1 MRLPQSTLAL
11 SVGNPARIPQSGLPR
26 RRVGPDRLKPISFKL
41 QGFHAQLF
49 RRGARDETILLRK
62 KPFSAFG
69 ADLPKRSLTI
79 NLSNETPQS
88 GDQWEPVMQNVIAIN
103 AAARQGII
111 AAQTT
116 SDEML
121 LEGIAK
127 GGRNAMHILY
137 CRHNIRV
144 YRFVL
149 RIVRD
154 TTTAE
159 DLVSQVFLD
168 VWRTASQFEGRSQVS
183 TWLLSIAR
191 FKALTALRQRRH
203 EDIEQEDVLEIAD
216 EADTPEASLDRNKT
230 SAILRACVAKLSPAH
245 REIINLVYY
254 HEKSVEEAGEIIG
267 IPQSTVKTRMFYARK
282 QLADLLKMAGLDSLA
297 A

>member
-1 MRLPQSTLAL
+1 
-11 SVGNPARIPQSGLPR
+11 
-26 RRVGPDRLKPISFKL
+26 
-41 QGFHAQLF
+41 
-49 RRGARDETILLRK
+49 
-62 KPFSAFG
+62 
-69 ADLPKRSLTI
+69 
-79 NLSNETPQS
+79 
-88 GDQWEPVMQNVIAIN
+88 MQNVIAIN
-103 AAARQGII
+103 AAARQGIL
-111 AAQTT
+111 AAQAT

-121 LEGIAK
+121 LEGISA
-127 GGRNAMHILY
+127 GDRNAMHILY
-137 CRHNIRV
+137 SRHNVRV
-144 YRFVL
+144 YRFIL
-149 RIVRD
+149 RMVRD

-168 VWRTASQFEGRSQVS
+168 VWRTAGQFEGRAQVS

-203 EDIEQEDVLEIAD
+203 EDIDLDEVLEIAD
-216 EADTPEASLDRNKT
+216 DADTPEASLDRSNT

-282 QLADLLKMAGLDSLA
+282 QLADLLKGAGVENLA

>member
-1 MRLPQSTLAL
+1 MS
-11 SVGNPARIPQSGLPR
+11 
-26 RRVGPDRLKPISFKL
+26 
-41 QGFHAQLF
+41 
-49 RRGARDETILLRK
+49 
-62 KPFSAFG
+62 
-69 ADLPKRSLTI
+69 
-79 NLSNETPQS
+79 
-88 GDQWEPVMQNVIAIN
+88 NVIAIN
-103 AAARQGII
+103 AAARKHIT
-111 AAQTT
+111 AARAT

-121 LEGIAK
+121 LADIAK
-127 GGRNAMHILY
+127 GGRTAMHTLY
-137 CRHNIRV
+137 ARHNVRI

-154 TTTAE
+154 ATMAE

-191 FKALTALRQRRH
+191 FKALTALRQRRY
-203 EDIEQEDVLEIAD
+203 EDIDQDDVLEIAD
-216 EADTPEASLDRNKT
+216 QADTPETSLDRNDTK
-230 SAILRACVAKLSPAH
+230 AILRACVAKLSPAH

-254 HEKSVEEAGEIIG
+254 DERSVEEVGAIIG

-282 QLADLLKMAGLDSLA
+282 QLADLLRGAGVDSLA

>member
-1 MRLPQSTLAL
+1 MF
-11 SVGNPARIPQSGLPR
+11 R
-26 RRVGPDRLKPISFKL
+26 RRC
-41 QGFHAQLF
+41 
-49 RRGARDETILLRK
+49 RDETILLRT
-62 KPFSAFG
+62 KPFSTFG
-69 ADLPKRSLTI
+69 ADIPKRSLTI
-79 NLSNETPQS
+79 SLFQRSAAKRRQ
-88 GDQWEPVMQNVIAIN
+88 GEPVMQNVVAIN
-103 AAARQGII
+103 AEARQGIL
-111 AAQTT
+111 AAQAT

-121 LEGIAK
+121 LESIAQ
-127 GGRNAMHILY
+127 GDRNAMHILY
-137 CRHNIRV
+137 SRHNVRV
-144 YRFVL
+144 YRFIL
-149 RIVRD
+149 RMVRD
-154 TTTAE
+154 VTTAE

-168 VWRTASQFEGRSQVS
+168 VWRTARQFQGRAQVS

-203 EDIEQEDVLEIAD
+203 EDIDQENVLEIAD
-216 EADTPEASLDRNKT
+216 DADTPEASLDRSNT

-282 QLADLLKMAGLDSLA
+282 QLAELLKSAGVDSLA

>member
-1 MRLPQSTLAL
+1 
-11 SVGNPARIPQSGLPR
+11 
-26 RRVGPDRLKPISFKL
+26 
-41 QGFHAQLF
+41 
-49 RRGARDETILLRK
+49 
-62 KPFSAFG
+62 
-69 ADLPKRSLTI
+69 
-79 NLSNETPQS
+79 
-88 GDQWEPVMQNVIAIN
+88 MQNVIAIN

-111 AAQTT
+111 AAQAT

-121 LEGIAK
+121 LERIAD
-127 GGRNAMHILY
+127 GDRTAMHTLY
-137 CRHNIRV
+137 ARHNVRV

-149 RIVRD
+149 RSLRD
-154 TTTAE
+154 ATAAE
-159 DLVSQVFLD
+159 DIVSQVFLD
-168 VWRTASQFEGRSQVS
+168 VWRTAGQFEGRSQVS

-203 EDIEQEDVLEIAD
+203 EDIDQENVREIAD
-216 EADTPEASLDRNKT
+216 DADTPETSLDRRNV
-230 SAILRACVAKLSPAH
+230 SAILRACIDKLSPAH

-282 QLADLLKMAGLDSLA
+282 QLAELLKGAGVGTLA